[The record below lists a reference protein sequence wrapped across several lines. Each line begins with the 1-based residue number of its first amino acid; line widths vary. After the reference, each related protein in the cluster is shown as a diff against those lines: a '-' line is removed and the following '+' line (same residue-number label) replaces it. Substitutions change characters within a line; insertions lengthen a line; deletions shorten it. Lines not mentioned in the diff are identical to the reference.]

1 MYYFDSAAT
10 APPCGEAVAAAAEAI
25 KEYANPSSLHF
36 AGRAAR
42 GIIESARE
50 SVARGF
56 GCAPEEV
63 IFTSGGSEGNCQCIF
78 GAAKLRAR
86 AAKRIV
92 TTDSEH
98 PSVSEP
104 LALLEKQGFEVV
116 RIPTRGGRL
125 DEAALAK
132 AFSAPVAFAS
142 IMLANNETGA
152 VYDIPLVRGYI
163 EKSRCGALL
172 HCDAVQ
178 GFLKTDVRGVIRKN
192 CDLASVSAHKV
203 GGLKGVGAV
212 YAKKGVRL
220 PPFVLGGGQ
229 ERGLRSGTENTPGIA
244 AFGAAVAAFTPEKA
258 AYLSELNEYTR
269 ALLSESLPGIRFN
282 LPEKRTGAVLS
293 VSVPGAKSEVM
304 LNALSMRGF
313 CVSAGSA
320 CHSKK
325 SVSETLRAFGLSG
338 AELEGALRISFSPN
352 NTKEECA
359 LLAEAMGEVCKRLI
373 K

>member
-56 GCAPEEV
+56 GSAPEEV

-163 EKSRCGALL
+163 EKSGCGALL

-212 YAKKGVRL
+212 YAKKACGCRPLFSAAGRNGACAPAPKTHPAL
-220 PPFVLGGGQ
+220 PPSARL
-229 ERGLRSGTENTPGIA
+229 LR
-244 AFGAAVAAFTPEKA
+244 
-258 AYLSELNEYTR
+258 LSH
-269 ALLSESLPGIRFN
+269 P
-282 LPEKRTGAVLS
+282 KRRHIFPS
-293 VSVPGAKSEVM
+293 
-304 LNALSMRGF
+304 
-313 CVSAGSA
+313 
-320 CHSKK
+320 
-325 SVSETLRAFGLSG
+325 
-338 AELEGALRISFSPN
+338 
-352 NTKEECA
+352 
-359 LLAEAMGEVCKRLI
+359 
-373 K
+373 

>member
-10 APPCGEAVAAAAEAI
+10 SAPCTEAVAAATEAMNI
-25 KEYANPSSLHF
+25 FANPSSLHF
-36 AGRAAR
+36 AGREAR
-42 GIIESARE
+42 AVIESSRE

-56 GCAPEEV
+56 CCTPEEV

-104 LALLEKQGFEVV
+104 LALLEKQGFEVI
-116 RIPTRGGRL
+116 RIPTSGGRL
-125 DEAALAK
+125 DEAALAE
-132 AFSAPVAFAS
+132 AFSAPVVFAS

-152 VYDIPLVRGYI
+152 VYDIPLVRRHI
-163 EKSRCGALL
+163 EKSGCGALL

-178 GFLKTDVRGVIRKN
+178 GFLKIADRTVIRKN
-192 CDLASVSAHKV
+192 CDFASVSAHKI
-203 GGLKGVGAV
+203 GGLKGVGAIYV
-212 YAKKGVRL
+212 KKGVRL
-220 PPFVLGGGQ
+220 PAFVLGGGQ
-229 ERGLRSGTENTPGIA
+229 ERGLRSGTENTPGVA

-258 AYLSELNEYTR
+258 AYLSELNEFTR
-269 ALLSESLPGIRFN
+269 AALAKKIPGIRFN
-282 LPEKRTGAVLS
+282 LPEERTGAVLS

-338 AELEGALRISFSPN
+338 AELEGALRISFSPS
-352 NTKEECA
+352 NTKEECT
-359 LLAEAMGEVCKRLI
+359 LLAEAMGEVCGRLI

>member
-36 AGRAAR
+36 AGRAAL

-63 IFTSGGSEGNCQCIF
+63 IFTSGGSEGNCQCIL

-163 EKSRCGALL
+163 EKSGW
-172 HCDAVQ
+172 
-178 GFLKTDVRGVIRKN
+178 IR
-192 CDLASVSAHKV
+192 
-203 GGLKGVGAV
+203 
-212 YAKKGVRL
+212 
-220 PPFVLGGGQ
+220 
-229 ERGLRSGTENTPGIA
+229 
-244 AFGAAVAAFTPEKA
+244 
-258 AYLSELNEYTR
+258 
-269 ALLSESLPGIRFN
+269 
-282 LPEKRTGAVLS
+282 
-293 VSVPGAKSEVM
+293 
-304 LNALSMRGF
+304 
-313 CVSAGSA
+313 
-320 CHSKK
+320 
-325 SVSETLRAFGLSG
+325 
-338 AELEGALRISFSPN
+338 
-352 NTKEECA
+352 
-359 LLAEAMGEVCKRLI
+359 
-373 K
+373 